1 MNENSKK
8 IVTEYILNKFWEKAN
23 AKLNETINKNINT
36 LKEEISKLLKK
47 LVIG

>member
-23 AKLNETINKNINT
+23 AKYANG
-36 LKEEISKLLKK
+36 LKMLLGFFFNYN
-47 LVIG
+47 LSFQFCQ